1 MNPIE
6 AATAAVHAQ
15 TRDPAP
21 YCTLAWARAQA
32 GDLPGAMALLTE
44 ALRHAPR
51 DPAAL
56 TTMAVML
63 RHQGQLREALQH
75 CDAALAAA
83 PRHIDAWLAR
93 AYVFSTGGSFPS
105 AIECYRAVLA
115 IDPAQG
121 EAHAGLA
128 ELLAHTGDRAGARSH
143 AAAALAAD
151 PGNPSAAAALAC
163 AELEEGNPDAA
174 ERVLAPLLSGSA
186 LADENRAV
194 LANLLGDALDRQ
206 NRCAEAC
213 AAYCDAKAAFARSH
227 GRAGGQHPHRAFVE
241 QAAAAM
247 AATSAADWPAA
258 PALPPA
264 PGEAARHIFVLGY
277 PRSGNSLMEAVLA
290 ALPGVSALEE
300 RPTLAMLDNGWL
312 ASAAGLKRL
321 GALTVGERQQLRVAY
336 WQRVQGAGVDTGG
349 QAFIDMDPL
358 KGLNLPVIAA
368 LFPQAQVLW
377 LRRDPRD
384 VVWSCF
390 HTHFVPNA
398 ATLEFTTLEGVARHY
413 DAMMRLI
420 TAAVE
425 RLPLKLMVVDYHA
438 LVSDFD
444 ATTQAVCAA
453 IGLEWSAELRRF
465 DRSAGAQAV
474 GTASA
479 AQVRRGLYD
488 GRAQWRRYAD
498 QLAPVLPILEPWIAH
513 FGYAD

>member
-1 MNPIE
+1 
-6 AATAAVHAQ
+6 
-15 TRDPAP
+15 
-21 YCTLAWARAQA
+21 
-32 GDLPGAMALLTE
+32 
-44 ALRHAPR
+44 
-51 DPAAL
+51 
-56 TTMAVML
+56 
-63 RHQGQLREALQH
+63 
-75 CDAALAAA
+75 
-83 PRHIDAWLAR
+83 
-93 AYVFSTGGSFPS
+93 
-105 AIECYRAVLA
+105 
-115 IDPAQG
+115 
-121 EAHAGLA
+121 
-128 ELLAHTGDRAGARSH
+128 
-143 AAAALAAD
+143 
-151 PGNPSAAAALAC
+151 
-163 AELEEGNPDAA
+163 
-174 ERVLAPLLSGSA
+174 
-186 LADENRAV
+186 
-194 LANLLGDALDRQ
+194 
-206 NRCAEAC
+206 
-213 AAYCDAKAAFARSH
+213 
-227 GRAGGQHPHRAFVE
+227 
-241 QAAAAM
+241 M

-498 QLAPVLPILEPWIAH
+498 QLAPVLPILEPGIAH

>member
-1 MNPIE
+1 M
-6 AATAAVHAQ
+6 
-15 TRDPAP
+15 
-21 YCTLAWARAQA
+21 
-32 GDLPGAMALLTE
+32 
-44 ALRHAPR
+44 
-51 DPAAL
+51 
-56 TTMAVML
+56 
-63 RHQGQLREALQH
+63 
-75 CDAALAAA
+75 
-83 PRHIDAWLAR
+83 
-93 AYVFSTGGSFPS
+93 FSTGGSFPS
-105 AIECYRAVLA
+105 AIESYRAVLA

-128 ELLAHTGDRAGARSH
+128 ELLAHAGDRAGARDH

-151 PGNPSAAAALAC
+151 PDNPSAAAALAR
-163 AELEEGNPDAA
+163 AELEEGHPDAA
-174 ERVLAPLLSGSA
+174 GRALAPLLSGPA
-186 LADENRAV
+186 LGDENRAV

-206 NRCAEAC
+206 ARCAEAY
-213 AAYCDAKAAFARSH
+213 AAYVDAKRAFARSH
-227 GRAGGQHPHRAFVE
+227 GLTAGQHPHRAFVE
-241 QAAAAM
+241 AAAAAM
-247 AATSAADWPAA
+247 AGTTANDWPAP
-258 PALPPA
+258 PALSPA
-264 PGEAARHIFVLGY
+264 PGEATRHVFVLGY
-277 PRSGNSLMEAVLA
+277 PRSGNSLMEAVLG

-321 GALTVGERQQLRVAY
+321 GALSVGERQQLRASY
-336 WQRVQGAGVDTGG
+336 WQRVQGAGGDTGG

-358 KGLNLPVIAA
+358 KGLNLPVIAS

-377 LRRDPRD
+377 LQRDPRD

-398 ATLEFTTLEGVARHY
+398 ATLEFTTLESVARHY

-444 ATTQAVCAA
+444 ATTQAVCTA
-453 IGLEWSAELRRF
+453 IGLEWSEALRRF
-465 DRSAGAQAV
+465 DRSASARAV

-498 QLAPVLPILEPWIAH
+498 QLAPVLPILEPWIAR